1 MVNLIAPM
9 FLQDRYKPHFTNIE
23 TESDI
28 KSNFWDFIDLSM
40 VFLSLKA
47 ASKIHIR
54 EKKLVTQNRCYYFP
68 SDRD

>member
-28 KSNFWDFIDLSM
+28 KSNFQDITDLSM
-40 VFLSLKA
+40 VFPPLKA

-54 EKKLVTQNRCYYFP
+54 EKNW
-68 SDRD
+68 

>member
-28 KSNFWDFIDLSM
+28 KSNFRDITDLSM
-40 VFLSLKA
+40 VFPPLKA

-54 EKKLVTQNRCYYFP
+54 EKNW
-68 SDRD
+68 